1 MKKKSHLFVLQ
12 LAVAGFGLLLAA
24 SACSLERP
32 LPPPD
37 RPSLIRLDPAYYPD
51 FYDDLGFVN
60 LDYSIGQSLAYLRS
74 LPPEHT
80 FAFGADR
87 YSRAHMARSL
97 ERFAALIQT
106 HPSRRQLDRFIRTNY
121 RVYQSSGRSATHD
134 VLFTGYFQPT
144 LQGSLTPTA
153 EFRYPVYSRPPDLV
167 TIDLSQF
174 SKKYRGQRLTGRLS
188 GQTFVPYYDRR
199 QINRR
204 SGFNPHGAELLWVRD
219 RIDLFF
225 LQVQGSGKV
234 YLTNGQALYL
244 HYQSSNGRPYRSIG
258 KLLIDQGKIP
268 RSQMSMQRIRTYL
281 ETHPREIDPVL
292 GYNPSYVFFEVVPQ
306 GPLGY
311 LEVRLTPGR
320 SLAIDHRIFPM
331 AGLAFADTRKPLIDG
346 SGRIDA
352 WSACRRFLLCQD
364 TGGAIR
370 GPGRADLF
378 YGSGRYAEIA
388 AGHMQQ
394 PGQLYF
400 LVLKPGV

>member
-1 MKKKSHLFVLQ
+1 MKKKNRLFMRQ

-24 SACSLERP
+24 SACSLEAPLSPPARP
-32 LPPPD
+32 ALV
-37 RPSLIRLDPAYYPD
+37 RLEQADYPD
-51 FYDDLGFVN
+51 FYDDLDFVS
-60 LDYSIGQSLAYLRS
+60 LDYSLGQSLIYLRS
-74 LPPEHT
+74 LPPQRT
-80 FAFGADR
+80 FAFGADH
-87 YSRAHMARSL
+87 YSSAHMIRSL
-97 ERFAALIQT
+97 ERFGTFVQA
-106 HPSRRQLDRFIRTNY
+106 HPSRRQLNRFIRAHY
-121 RVYQSSGRSATHD
+121 RVYRSSGRAATHD

-153 EFRYPVYSRPPDLV
+153 EFRYPVYSRPPDLI

-174 SKKYRGQRLTGRLS
+174 AEKYRGQRLTGRLA

-199 QINRR
+199 QIDGR
-204 SGFNPHGAELLWVRD
+204 SGFDSRGTELLWVKD

-225 LQVQGSGKV
+225 LQIQGSGKV

-281 ETHPREIDPVL
+281 STHPEEIDAVL

-320 SLAIDHRIFPM
+320 SLAVDHRVFPM

-346 SGRIDA
+346 NGRIDA
-352 WSACRRFLLCQD
+352 WAACRRFLLCQD

-400 LVLKPGV
+400 LVLKPG